1 MKHSQNEHAAELER
15 AEASLAEARQRVAQ
29 DPWRLRYHVAAPA
42 YWINDPNGFCFYK
55 GEYHLFYQHHPY
67 SAEWG
72 PMHWGHVKSADLAYW
87 DTLPIAL
94 APSEDYDADG
104 CFSGSA
110 IEKDGRLWLMYT
122 GNRWTGPDRDEDL
135 LQVQA
140 LAVSDDGVH
149 FEKYAGNPV
158 LAEAPEGD
166 IHPFHFRDPKVWI
179 HEGVYYC
186 ILGSQTKNRRSGQ
199 VLLYRSPNLTDWS
212 FVGVMAGGI
221 EDRDKLG
228 YMWECPDLFPLGGR
242 DVLICSPQGV
252 APSGDLYLNLH
263 QSAAFVGELDYK
275 AGQFAHGEMLLLDH
289 GFDFYAPQTT
299 LDDQGRRILIAWMA
313 MWEDKMPEQERGWAG
328 AMTLPRVLTL
338 ENGRIYSRPVPEL
351 ARLRG
356 AEVRYADEPL
366 GEAGSDTAEHSAR
379 EAASGAPVEPGREAG
394 QAGFDAHDDAADGAS
409 GGPAGYG
416 RRRRTFDGVAGDCLE
431 LDVEFDGG
439 TASRFGIALRASE
452 ARGEETVLAYDKAE
466 EKLILDRERSGAG
479 SGGVRRAA
487 LSLQEGRLRLQVFV
501 DRSSVEVFAQGG
513 ERVMSARIYPDAGSI
528 GLSFFAEGGEATI
541 VSLSCWPLDR

>member
-1 MKHSQNEHAAELER
+1 MTTAHGKHAAELAR
-15 AEASLAEARQRVAQ
+15 AEASLEAARERVAQ

-67 SAEWG
+67 SPEWG
-72 PMHWGHVKSADLAYW
+72 PMYWGHVKSKDLARW
-87 DTLPIAL
+87 EALPIAL

-110 IEKDGRLWLMYT
+110 IEKDGKLWLMYT

-140 LAVSDDGVH
+140 LAVSEDGVH
-149 FEKYAGNPV
+149 FEKCGKNPV
-158 LAEAPEGD
+158 LAAAPEGD

-179 HEGVYYC
+179 HEGLYYC
-186 ILGSQTKNRRSGQ
+186 LLGSQTKNRRSGQ
-199 VLLYRSPNLTDWS
+199 VLLYRSESLTDWS
-212 FVGVMAGGI
+212 FVSVMAGGQ

-242 DVLICSPQGV
+242 DVLVCSPQGV
-252 APSGDLYLNLH
+252 APFGDLYHNLH
-263 QSAAFVGELDYK
+263 QSGAFVGELDY
-275 AGQFAHGEMLLLDH
+275 GTGRFAHGELMLLDH

-328 AMTLPRVLTL
+328 AMTLPRVITL

-351 ARLRG
+351 AQLCG
-356 AEVRYADEPL
+356 EAVRYANEPL
-366 GEAGSDTAEHSAR
+366 ERSAAENCA
-379 EAASGAPVEPGREAG
+379 EAADQAAVGRAAG
-394 QAGFDAHDDAADGAS
+394 TSSPAENGETFAAGRLEER
-409 GGPAGYG
+409 PTAGRG
-416 RRRRTFDGVAGDCLE
+416 RPFAGISGDCLE
-431 LDVEFDGG
+431 LEVEFDRG
-439 TASRFGIALRASE
+439 TASRFGLALRADE
-452 ARGEETVLAYDKAE
+452 ARGEETVLAYDAIE
-466 EKLILDRERSGAG
+466 AKLILDRERSGAG
-479 SGGVRRAA
+479 SGGVRRTA
-487 LSLQEGRLRLQVFV
+487 LPLQEGRLRLQVFL

-513 ERVMSARIYPDAGSI
+513 ERVMSARIYPDADSTGI
-528 GLSFFAEGGEATI
+528 FFFAEGGEATI